1 MPRQARLD
9 APGALQHVMARGI
22 ERRKIFL
29 DDKDRTSFLERLALI
44 LEETQTQCYAWALIP
59 NHFHI
64 LLRIGTTPLSTVMRR
79 LMTGYAV
86 TFNIRHRRSG
96 HLFQNRYKSV
106 VCEEDTYLLE
116 LTRYI
121 HLNPLRA
128 RLVEDLKSLDKY
140 QWAGHSAILGRRKNP
155 LIPALEN
162 EVPSAEGGLSF
173 SLSSGKG
180 EKQNPVNPVNPA
192 CPVEPGSLPG
202 CSTGVKK
209 EKSLAEK
216 TVEDVLQFFGKS
228 LKEARRRYRVFVE
241 KGIKRCHRTDL
252 QGGGLIRS
260 AGGDRASLIGQKKED
275 REKADQ
281 RVLGSGDFVSEI
293 LQHANE
299 DADRKKGRNISM
311 AEVISRVCKEFDIKI
326 DELMVDIR
334 RAPYTH
340 ARSIISYFSI
350 NELDYSGVD
359 VAKALNVSRA
369 SVSKARSRGEKLID
383 KDQYL
388 WNLLKTS

>member
-1 MPRQARLD
+1 
-9 APGALQHVMARGI
+9 MARGI

-29 DDKDRTSFLERLALI
+29 DDKDRTFFLERLALI
-44 LEETQTQCYAWALIP
+44 LEATQTQCYAWALIP

-106 VCEEDTYLLE
+106 VCQEDTYLLE

-155 LIPALEN
+155 LIPALEK

-180 EKQNPVNPVNPA
+180 KNQNPLNPVNPA

-241 KGIKRCHRTDL
+241 KGIKHGHRTDL

-350 NELDYSGVD
+350 NELDYSGAD